1 MTEPLPCPFCG
12 EAPQFIGRD
21 IECRNG
27 ECLVDLTAR
36 CEWHFYEEAGPC
48 DESCRGDL
56 VRRWNKRAPVKLKPC
71 AECGCDMGTS
81 ADDQYCQQ
89 HS

>member
-1 MTEPLPCPFCG
+1 MSEPLPCPFCG
-12 EAPQFIGRD
+12 EKPQVTAILGNASVECNGRA
-21 IECRNG
+21 CPVYPSVKCAAR
-27 ECLVDLTAR
+27 LTD
-36 CEWHFYEEAGPC
+36 EAIA
-48 DESCRGDL
+48 
-56 VRRWNKRAPVKLKPC
+56 RWNKRAPVKLKPC